1 MTTSNQS
8 LADSFRQ
15 LQKDSQR
22 IARRSGFY
30 DDEDPNNARDIA
42 SRLMLIVSEISEALE
57 EVRANKPDYYY
68 DFETKKAKGLA
79 VELADAIIRI
89 ADFAEW
95 RGIDLGPVI
104 LKKQEYNETRPYKH
118 GGKAL

>member
-1 MTTSNQS
+1 MTISNRF
-8 LADSFRQ
+8 LVEGFNK
-15 LQKDSQR
+15 LQEDSQR

-30 DDEDPNNARDIA
+30 DDEDPKNPRDIA

-57 EVRANKPDYYY
+57 EVRANKPDFYYA
-68 DFETKKAKGLA
+68 DNKPEGLA

-95 RGIDLGPVI
+95 RGIDLGVI
-104 LKKQEYNETRPYKH
+104 ILEKQAYNENRPFKH
-118 GGKAL
+118 GGKAI